1 MTEEKIKGELDTDTR
16 SLDQILGINFK
27 ADGSWT
33 ASDVGNSPLY
43 RKMNRRERRAAAKR
57 DKKLMKRFAKVN
69 QDD

>member
-1 MTEEKIKGELDTDTR
+1 MTEEKIEGELDTDTR

-43 RKMNRRERRAAAKR
+43 RKMNRRERRAAVHLFFQVHLHHR
-57 DKKLMKRFAKVN
+57 PRNL
-69 QDD
+69 